1 MIKIEY
7 LENEIKVTSQNI
19 CDLYDEQQIPLSI
32 HFINHVTKK
41 TIWSTQLNNYS
52 WVSFPNNEMVDTIV
66 KDNKNKIV
74 VNYNWDVTKDG
85 SYHYKSF
92 YFYCKNLALKGI
104 VPKGIAIG
112 THNGEFGEWVPLV
125 LENKIQSVLVEASE
139 KQFNDL
145 FQNFK
150 SKNNTVLLNC
160 LITTD
165 GKEVEFF
172 EGGKGYTNTIVEKVI
187 RNWETEE
194 IKSSIKSSIS
204 INDLILNYYPNGMD
218 WLHLDVEG
226 LDAKLIMSIEDN
238 LLPNFIIFE
247 DFNLNGFEKT
257 LVYDWLS
264 SKNYTNFS
272 LGGIC
277 TSIRK

>member
-1 MIKIEY
+1 
-7 LENEIKVTSQNI
+7 
-19 CDLYDEQQIPLSI
+19 
-32 HFINHVTKK
+32 
-41 TIWSTQLNNYS
+41 
-52 WVSFPNNEMVDTIV
+52 
-66 KDNKNKIV
+66 
-74 VNYNWDVTKDG
+74 
-85 SYHYKSF
+85 
-92 YFYCKNLALKGI
+92 
-104 VPKGIAIG
+104 
-112 THNGEFGEWVPLV
+112 
-125 LENKIQSVLVEASE
+125 
-139 KQFNDL
+139 
-145 FQNFK
+145 
-150 SKNNTVLLNC
+150 